1 MDRGRNFHSNMEV
14 KSCHDCV
21 GSCCELTVDLTIDEY
36 NELKQLGYKN
46 AMQTKTDIFIK
57 ENPQYEKRREH
68 LDYVHK
74 DMFAVLKKN
83 KKGSCVL
90 LNQDTRFCTIY
101 ENRPAPCRDYV
112 MNSLR
117 CKSIKECIN

>member
-1 MDRGRNFHSNMEV
+1 MEV

-46 AMQTKTDIFIK
+46 AMKTKTDSFIK
-57 ENPQYEKRREH
+57 ENPQYEKRRAH
-68 LDYVHK
+68 LDYIHK

>member
-1 MDRGRNFHSNMEV
+1 
-14 KSCHDCV
+14 
-21 GSCCELTVDLTIDEY
+21 
-36 NELKQLGYKN
+36 
-46 AMQTKTDIFIK
+46 
-57 ENPQYEKRREH
+57 
-68 LDYVHK
+68 
-74 DMFAVLKKN
+74 MFAVLKKN

-117 CKSIKECIN
+117 CKSIKEECIN